1 MGHMVGC
8 SARETG
14 HSVQRVMDALAF
26 LSATEL
32 AARIRD
38 GSFAAHEAVEAAI
51 RRTEAIDPQIGAFVE
66 LDAERA
72 LAEAEAIGP
81 GDRRPFAGVPI
92 AVKAN
97 TAVAGSCMNFAS
109 RFLAGHRPSHN
120 AYRVRR
126 LREAGF

>member
-1 MGHMVGC
+1 
-8 SARETG
+8 
-14 HSVQRVMDALAF
+14 MDSLAF
-26 LSATEL
+26 LPATQL

-38 GSFAAHEAVEAAI
+38 GSLSARDAVDASLRRIEAV
-51 RRTEAIDPQIGAFVE
+51 DPQLGAFVE

-97 TAVAGSCMNFAS
+97 TAVAGLTAQSQ
-109 RFLAGHRPSHN
+109 R
-120 AYRVRR
+120 
-126 LREAGF
+126 